1 MDKVC
6 SLCSILLIK
15 QDIVITFSQH
25 GEEVPIKRNW
35 GEIAIICVLDV
46 ILIKTGGKGSLE
58 QHRVWR
64 WLNVEAM
71 VDQLILK
78 INHYDYKVGNLIH
91 VDLEEMVVFSR
102 DNVLL
107 TEVQQI
113 YV

>member
-1 MDKVC
+1 
-6 SLCSILLIK
+6 
-15 QDIVITFSQH
+15 
-25 GEEVPIKRNW
+25 
-35 GEIAIICVLDV
+35 
-46 ILIKTGGKGSLE
+46 
-58 QHRVWR
+58 
-64 WLNVEAM
+64 M